1 MTGIIDF
8 FKYSDP
14 LWGWGVGDH
23 HLSALVILIPPVS
36 ERMTMRALLLVTALL
51 LPPRP
56 ATASAIGPRVSVRAD
71 SDSVIAVAILNDV
84 TAAIGEVA
92 RRNGYAQGTPIAG
105 WLEKPYLASASTRPD
120 VAEYFTKQQAYAADL
135 SAHMDSIVTAIVR
148 SRISTEEMRAA
159 FMRGYNR
166 SADRQRAM
174 IATMGRQARI
184 ALTLHN
190 FLVKVDAHVALN
202 AKGDALV
209 FDRPM
214 DRRRYDEL
222 AIAIDAANA
231 ELAQAAGPQQQPAA
245 GGAQ

>member
-1 MTGIIDF
+1 
-8 FKYSDP
+8 
-14 LWGWGVGDH
+14 
-23 HLSALVILIPPVS
+23 
-36 ERMTMRALLLVTALL
+36 MRALLLVTALL

-56 ATASAIGPRVSVRAD
+56 AAASAIEPRVSVRAD
-71 SDSVIAVAILNDV
+71 SDSVLAVAILNDV
-84 TAAIGEVA
+84 TVAIGEVA
-92 RRNGYAQGTPIAG
+92 QRNGFDQNTPIEG
-105 WLEKPYLASASTRPD
+105 WLEMPYLASASTRPD
-120 VAEYFTKQQAYAADL
+120 VEVYFTKQAAYAADL
-135 SAHMDSIVTAIVR
+135 SAHIDSIVTAIVQ
-148 SRISTEEMRAA
+148 SRISSEEMRAA
-159 FMRGYNR
+159 FMRGYGR
-166 SADRQRAM
+166 SADRQRA
-174 IATMGRQARI
+174 ILTTMGRQARI

-202 AKGDALV
+202 AKGDGLV